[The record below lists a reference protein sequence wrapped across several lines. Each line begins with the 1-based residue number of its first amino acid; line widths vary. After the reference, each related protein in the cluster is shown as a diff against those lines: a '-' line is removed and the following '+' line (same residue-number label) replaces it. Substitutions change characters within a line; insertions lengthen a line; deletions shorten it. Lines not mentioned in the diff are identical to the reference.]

1 MSDKQSIKLKI
12 AELASELKIEAGEE
26 DFAWILEKELK
37 KAGRTHSFYRV
48 IGVIILAFSII
59 MSFVSL
65 VADEG
70 VFLGIEI
77 KPHFYGAFMTVA
89 MTSLIFINA
98 GKSELKKDRLNT
110 LMFLRGLKND

>member
-1 MSDKQSIKLKI
+1 MSGEQSIKLKI
-12 AELASELKIEAGEE
+12 EELTTKLKIEASEE
-26 DFAWILEKELK
+26 DFTMILAKELR

-48 IGVIILAFSII
+48 VGMIILAFSII

-65 VADEG
+65 IVDEG

-98 GKSELKKDRLNT
+98 GKLELKKDRLNT

>member
-12 AELASELKIEAGEE
+12 AELASELKIEALEE
-26 DFAWILEKELK
+26 DFTLILEKELK
-37 KAGRTHSFYRV
+37 KTGRTHSFYRV
-48 IGVIILAFSII
+48 VGVIILAFSII
-59 MSFVSL
+59 MSLVSL
-65 VADEG
+65 IADEG
-70 VFLGIEI
+70 VFLGIEV

>member
-1 MSDKQSIKLKI
+1 MYDEQSIKLKI
-12 AELASELKIEAGEE
+12 EELASELKIEASEE
-26 DFAWILEKELK
+26 DFTVILEKELK
-37 KAGRTHSFYRV
+37 KAGRMHSFYRV

-59 MSFVSL
+59 MAFVSL
-65 VADEG
+65 IADEG

-110 LMFLRGLKND
+110 LMFLSGLKND